1 MIADDVQCMYELFF
15 YINTR
20 RMPITMLRR
29 SAFAPTRLSL
39 YDVGVISS
47 GVLQFFHGNSLLVIV
62 YEVLEHLVHIY
73 LIFLNI

>member
-1 MIADDVQCMYELFF
+1 
-15 YINTR
+15 
-20 RMPITMLRR
+20 MPITMLRR